1 MSFLLD
7 LSSDV
12 VPSNSVLPAGKYNVV
27 CEEANIK
34 ETKDGS
40 GEYINARFSV
50 IDEAFNNRKVFMM
63 FNIKNKNEQAVT
75 IGRQQL
81 KSFLIAAGTENFALT
96 SVKALEGMKA
106 KVTVN
111 VKADSYGEKNNI
123 TKFDKCEIEGATFSG
138 SDTPF

>member
-7 LSSDV
+7 LTNDATSS
-12 VPSNSVLPAGKYNVV
+12 SSVLPAGKYNVV

-34 ETKDGS
+34 ETKNGD
-40 GEYINARFSV
+40 GEYINVRFSV
-50 IDEAFNNRKVFMM
+50 IDGDMKGRKMFMM

-96 SVKALEGMKA
+96 TVKALEGMKA
-106 KVTVN
+106 KATVQ
-111 VKADSYGEKNNI
+111 VKGDSYGEKNNI
-123 TKFDKCEIEGATFSG
+123 TKFEKSDAVVEDFPG
-138 SDTPF
+138 SSIPF